1 MMKHRT
7 IRSTAQRQIL
17 TWLRHGPSTVS
28 EIAEQFSM
36 RMPHASLACRQLRE
50 AGLITR
56 DERGGLRN
64 APIYLSQGGMDRLVE
79 DAVGK
84 MQQHA
89 ALLRTSAQSR
99 VLHADEN
106 NVLLAYI
113 EPPESSFVYIGET
126 PETEGGN
133 SSGNLGG
140 AWVLAPTSSI
150 QWFSLDEGTPVD
162 PPASREASTLAAFE
176 STPQRVGLV
185 RGVVVEQRGH
195 HALLEGQP
203 FDALSQHEAPPPAG
217 LSVGEIEIGSVPGLT
232 GGFAPSPGLLGH
244 LRSASHRNLLLNAL
258 SRGALVLSDRQGA
271 SNAGV
276 PFSVLSHWL
285 TFKHPRMATH
295 RRQRLFDD
303 LVRELQTSATP
314 DASPLMRS
322 LLMDFGDQPWTMEPW
337 RPGPVN
343 LHGITERGVLS
354 ILHHAMEEGRL
365 PFVVDLSLIHI

>member
-1 MMKHRT
+1 MKHRT

-28 EIAEQFSM
+28 EIAEQFCM

-89 ALLRTSAQSR
+89 ALLRTSAWSH

-126 PETEGGN
+126 PEAEGGN

-140 AWVLAPTSSI
+140 L
-150 QWFSLDEGTPVD
+150 
-162 PPASREASTLAAFE
+162 
-176 STPQRVGLV
+176 
-185 RGVVVEQRGH
+185 
-195 HALLEGQP
+195 
-203 FDALSQHEAPPPAG
+203 
-217 LSVGEIEIGSVPGLT
+217 
-232 GGFAPSPGLLGH
+232 GF
-244 LRSASHRNLLLNAL
+244 
-258 SRGALVLSDRQGA
+258 
-271 SNAGV
+271 
-276 PFSVLSHWL
+276 W
-285 TFKHPRMATH
+285 HPR
-295 RRQRLFDD
+295 
-303 LVRELQTSATP
+303 LQFSGFHWMKP
-314 DASPLMRS
+314 
-322 LLMDFGDQPWTMEPW
+322 
-337 RPGPVN
+337 
-343 LHGITERGVLS
+343 
-354 ILHHAMEEGRL
+354 HAG
-365 PFVVDLSLIHI
+365 

>member
-89 ALLRTSAQSR
+89 ALLRTSAQSH

-133 SSGNLGG
+133 SSGNPGG

-150 QWFSLDEGTPVD
+150 QWFSRMKARLTRLRREK
-162 PPASREASTLAAFE
+162 PA
-176 STPQRVGLV
+176 PWQRSNPRHKLV
-185 RGVVVEQRGH
+185 CWGVVVEQRGH

-203 FDALSQHEAPPPAG
+203 FDALYQHDASTWGSLER
-217 LSVGEIEIGSVPGLT
+217 VKRSVPGLT
-232 GGFAPSPGLLGH
+232 GGFSPSPGLLGH
-244 LRSASHRNLLLNAL
+244 LRSASPAT
-258 SRGALVLSDRQGA
+258 SCSTPAPGALVQATVGRLCRC
-271 SNAGV
+271 
-276 PFSVLSHWL
+276 PFLC
-285 TFKHPRMATH
+285 
-295 RRQRLFDD
+295 
-303 LVRELQTSATP
+303 SATVGSSIHEWP
-314 DASPLMRS
+314 PAGSSCTTIWSMNSKQAILNASPLMRS
-322 LLMDFGDQPWTMEPW
+322 LLMDLRPTMDH
-337 RPGPVN
+337 GALAAGAVN

-354 ILHHAMEEGRL
+354 ILHPRWRRSPA
-365 PFVVDLSLIHI
+365 VCC

>member
-1 MMKHRT
+1 MKHRT

-89 ALLRTSAQSR
+89 ALLRTSARSH

-185 RGVVVEQRGH
+185 RGVVC
-195 HALLEGQP
+195 L
-203 FDALSQHEAPPPAG
+203 
-217 LSVGEIEIGSVPGLT
+217 
-232 GGFAPSPGLLGH
+232 
-244 LRSASHRNLLLNAL
+244 
-258 SRGALVLSDRQGA
+258 
-271 SNAGV
+271 
-276 PFSVLSHWL
+276 
-285 TFKHPRMATH
+285 
-295 RRQRLFDD
+295 
-303 LVRELQTSATP
+303 
-314 DASPLMRS
+314 
-322 LLMDFGDQPWTMEPW
+322 
-337 RPGPVN
+337 
-343 LHGITERGVLS
+343 
-354 ILHHAMEEGRL
+354 
-365 PFVVDLSLIHI
+365 